1 MIRFVNN
8 INEIPDYPSSRVVLI
23 DDTLL
28 SEQAV
33 IDRIEKALD
42 APYEKDNWDGFR
54 DAITDLSWLD
64 CSSVVLV
71 HQSLPK
77 LNGWDMNVYLKQLY
91 DASAEWESRG
101 GNKAFCVY
109 LLLDDKAKVDFFL
122 PGKFPQ
128 PEVQHKRAPA
138 THIGDIFEITL
149 PGDRKR
155 YMQFIIVDPSQMGAW
170 GVRVLKTDYS
180 MEDKP
185 SVDVIVKD
193 SVDFYCNTRAIG
205 QGILFGLWSFY
216 GKSAD
221 LGNLDAMVFRTFD
234 RGIPGLNPQGW
245 RVWKASQKVLHYRVL
260 PRKYLKADDG
270 GMFPPIWV
278 LYRIISGRWCP
289 VPNVIDDYKGAS
301 LIERLLGKEHIPEHL
316 APKM

>member
-23 DDTLL
+23 DDTFL

-42 APYEKDNWDGFR
+42 APSEQDTWYCFR

-77 LNGWDMNVYLKQLY
+77 LNGWDMNVYLEQLY

-109 LLLDDKAKVDFFL
+109 FLLDDKAKVDFFL

-155 YMQFIIVDPSQMGAW
+155 YMQFIIVDSSQMGAW
-170 GVRVLKTDYS
+170 GVRVFKTDYS

-245 RVWKASQKVLHYRVL
+245 RVWKASQKVRHYRVL

-289 VPNVIDDYKGAS
+289 APNVIDDYKGAS

>member
-23 DDTLL
+23 DNTLL

-77 LNGWDMNVYLKQLY
+77 LNGWDMNVYLEQLY

-109 LLLDDKAKVDFFL
+109 FLLDDKAKVDFFL

-155 YMQFIIVDPSQMGAW
+155 YMQFIIVDSSQMGAW
-170 GVRVLKTDYS
+170 GVRVFKTDYS

-216 GKSAD
+216 GQSAA
-221 LGNLDAMVFRTFD
+221 LGNLDAMVLRTVD

-245 RVWKASQKVLHYRVL
+245 RVWKASQKVHHYRVL